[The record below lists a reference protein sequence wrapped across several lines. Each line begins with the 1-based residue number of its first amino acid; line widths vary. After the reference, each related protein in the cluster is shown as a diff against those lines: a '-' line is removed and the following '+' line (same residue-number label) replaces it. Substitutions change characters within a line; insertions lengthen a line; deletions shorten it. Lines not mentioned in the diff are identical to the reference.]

1 LKYYEPKIGL
11 NYEHIR
17 RFDYLDDNVKNRN
30 IMIKKLIVSKK
41 EVDLFE

>member
-1 LKYYEPKIGL
+1 MKYYEPKIGL
-11 NYEHIR
+11 NYEKIR
-17 RFDYLDDNVKNRN
+17 RFDYLDDNVKNRD

>member
-11 NYEHIR
+11 NYDTIER
-17 RFDYLDDNVKNRN
+17 VDYMGNTVKNRYFT
-30 IMIKKLIVSKK
+30 IKKLIVSRK